1 MKDFLNTKR
10 ERVCDNNC
18 EQIDPVKVTP
28 IDGSNFFKDIDIF
41 EDSEAEA
48 KLPLILHQGYC
59 CDPLKDK
66 KELCEV

>member
-18 EQIDPVKVTP
+18 EQIDPAEITP

-41 EDSEAEA
+41 KPVGGINLS
-48 KLPLILHQGYC
+48 
-59 CDPLKDK
+59 
-66 KELCEV
+66 